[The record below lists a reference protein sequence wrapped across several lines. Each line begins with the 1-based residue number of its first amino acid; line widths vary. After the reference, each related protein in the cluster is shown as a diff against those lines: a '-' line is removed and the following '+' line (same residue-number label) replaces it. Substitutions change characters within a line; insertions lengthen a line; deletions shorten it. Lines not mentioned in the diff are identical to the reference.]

1 MDSEKVSWHPGFVSG
16 LKEEFDGYEDVLTFL
31 DEQYLAKDPLRIDVL
46 VIKKPPGA
54 VVDKNIGRIFKG
66 HNIFEYKS
74 PTDYIAVR
82 DFMKV
87 CGYAWLYASQ
97 NDADIKDITL
107 SFVSS
112 HRPQALLEFF
122 KHVEYTVEK
131 QDDGVYYVHGCFVPV
146 QLLIGSELS
155 EKENRWLKS
164 YQNNITADALAALLE
179 EVVKRGNAKEIP
191 AYLNALLTA
200 NAETLKEVQN
210 MYVSQ
215 KLLNVIMEIGLV
227 DDKVSE
233 AKEEGVDLILNLL
246 QQGYTPEQLQ
256 AMRTAGTLLNAKR

>member
-1 MDSEKVSWHPGFVSG
+1 
-16 LKEEFDGYEDVLTFL
+16 
-31 DEQYLAKDPLRIDVL
+31 VL

-74 PTDYIAVR
+74 PTDYVAVG
-82 DFMKV
+82 DFKRA
-87 CGYAWLYASQ
+87 CAYAWLYSSQ
-97 NDADIKDITL
+97 KGADLKDKTL

-112 HRPQALLEFF
+112 HRPQALLKFF
-122 KHVEYTVEK
+122 KHIEYTVEK
-131 QDDGVYYVHGCFVPV
+131 QGDGVYYVHGCFVPV
-146 QLLIGSELS
+146 QLLVGSELS

-164 YQNNITADALAALLE
+164 YQNDITADALAALLD

-215 KLLNVIMEIGLV
+215 KLRKVIMEIGLV
-227 DDKVSE
+227 DDDLRI
-233 AKEEGVDLILNLL
+233 AKEEAEKRGEIKGEKRGEKRGEIKGEKKGEKRVLTLL
-246 QQGYTPEQLQ
+246 SMGYTPEQLQ
-256 AMRTAGTLLNAKR
+256 EMYDAGTLPGLDDIPGGG